1 MKDTQLSG
9 LDKIADVAFQKQ
21 FQTLRPILEAEARIQ
36 NQLAKLDHQLDQVR
50 KASGWTEGY
59 QISGADILWNGWE
72 SATRRALNMRLAQT
86 RAQKL
91 AGMEALRIAFG
102 RKQAVATLR
111 EQQLKSHRQAVAR
124 KQTR

>member
-9 LDKIADVAFQKQ
+9 LETIADVGFQKQ
-21 FQTLRPILEAEARIQ
+21 FQTLRPILEAEVRIQ
-36 NQLAKLDHQLDQVR
+36 HQLAKLDHQLDQMR
-50 KASGWTEGY
+50 KASGLTEGY
-59 QISGADILWNGWE
+59 QISGGDILWRGWE